1 MNGIL
6 MWCRQT
12 RLLAKPAG
20 WIGWPVLWAVIV
32 FAGCAAGGVLGAL
45 AYLLLGRP
53 FGFSLSFAE
62 LAYNGALDGAFLALI
77 WFPGIGIVVLA
88 MLAHRR
94 MN

>member
-1 MNGIL
+1 MNGL
-6 MWCRQT
+6 LRWCRQT
-12 RLLAKPAG
+12 NFLSKPAG
-20 WIGWPVLWAVIV
+20 WIGWPVLWALIV
-32 FAGCAAGGVLGAL
+32 VSGCAVGGFIGAT

-53 FGFSLSFAE
+53 FGFDLSFAE
-62 LAYNGALDGAFLALI
+62 LGANGFKDGAFLALI